1 MSANPPATFHYH
13 HEVDVRFRDID
24 AMGHAHHS
32 LPLVYV
38 EEARAAWWRDV
49 VGRTDLAGM
58 DYVLA
63 EVTVRYQRRI
73 EFPGRLDVGLRV
85 AHVGEKS
92 FVMEFEIRNDA
103 GAVVASGRTVQVMY
117 DYAARRST
125 QLPEELRARMIAFGG
140 GE

>member
-1 MSANPPATFHYH
+1 MSPDGSVKFRYHYDV
-13 HEVDVRFRDID
+13 EVRFRDID

-38 EEARAAWWRDV
+38 EEARAAWWREL
-49 VGRTDLAGM
+49 VGRNDVGGM

-92 FVMEFEIRNDA
+92 FVMEFEIRNEA
-103 GAVVASGRTVQVMY
+103 GNVVASGRTVQVMY
-117 DYAARRST
+117 DYEARRSVR
-125 QLPEELRARMIAFGG
+125 LPEELRARMLAFEE